1 MFFFSPVTAL
11 LRALLG
17 KLFSGTALAML
28 ILGVVGA
35 IVAIVVIWGA
45 VIVLIWNALMA
56 PYLGASQI
64 QTLGGAVLFLAGVW
78 FLGKLAGCLLGCWS
92 IFLLITS
99 SAAVAILD
107 MHLDPTHLLVFAI
120 FLYIFGMGSSSSSR
134 GSSSSRYSS

>member
-28 ILGVVGA
+28 VLGIVG
-35 IVAIVVIWGA
+35 IFVAIVVIWGA
-45 VIVLIWNALMA
+45 VIVLVWNAVIA

-92 IFLLITS
+92 IFGLVTGA
-99 SAAVAILD
+99 AAVGVLD
-107 MHLDPTHLLVFAI
+107 MHLDPTHLLVFAV
-120 FLYIFGMGSSSSSR
+120 FLFIFGMGSSSSSH
-134 GSSSSRYSS
+134 SSAGHYSS